1 MFEKVVMMAGH
12 VFGDGT
18 SGIGYILNEWEKA
31 GIFDYLIPFLIIFTL
46 IYAILA
52 KLSVFGKEK
61 KTINL
66 VISVAI
72 GLMSLQFEIVPKFFS
87 EIFPRLG
94 VGLIVLLVMI
104 ILLGLFAPQKTWV
117 TYTFFGAAAIILII
131 VLANTG
137 AQTQTVSIGFL
148 KNIDWQKTLPWMVIA
163 ALGLMVIIPGLTK
176 KRGPK
181 QAQPEDLNSIFMRG
195 LERRANEE

>member
-1 MFEKVVMMAGH
+1 MFEKVVILSGH
-12 VFGDGT
+12 VFGSGT
-18 SGIGYILNEWEKA
+18 SGIGYVLSEWEKA

-52 KLSVFGKEK
+52 KLSIFGKDK
-61 KTINL
+61 KTINM
-66 VISVAI
+66 VISLAI

-94 VGLIVLLVMI
+94 VGLVVLLVMI

-117 TYTFFGAAAIILII
+117 TYTFFGAAAIILIV
-131 VLANTG
+131 VLANAGT
-137 AQTQTVSIGFL
+137 QTQTVSIGFL
-148 KNIDWQKTLPWMVIA
+148 KDIDWQKILPWMVIA
-163 ALGLMVIIPGLTK
+163 ALGLIIIIPELTK
-176 KRGPK
+176 KREPK
-181 QAQPEDLNSIFMRG
+181 QARPEDLNSIFMRG